1 MYSVIEG
8 DDEAKTK
15 SPVIKAYGWFELPMG
30 FKVMVK
36 EFVEGPYFDFNH
48 ITPKQMLEHREILN
62 RLEIYDMD
70 IMPKKFVAGR
80 LADLSDVY
88 LLSTLQDPPFDTS
101 KQCFDVKV
109 AILNFMGLLHKRT
122 PPHENLNKLWED
134 FLKNFDTDRL
144 ATQLRR
150 SVVV

>member
-1 MYSVIEG
+1 VYSAIEG

-15 SPVIKAYGWFELPMG
+15 SPVIKACGWFELPMG

-48 ITPKQMLEHREILN
+48 ITPEQMLEHREILN
-62 RLEIYDMD
+62 RLGIYDMD
-70 IMPKKFVAGR
+70 IMPKKFVAGQ

-88 LLSTLQDPPFDTS
+88 VIPILQDPPFDTTR
-101 KQCFDVKV
+101 QCFDVKV

-122 PPHENLNKLWED
+122 LSPEILSKLWED

-150 SVVV
+150 SV